1 MLVIF
6 TDNHSYEISKDKAIS
21 NCSSFMDQVTL
32 FFLYSSDDE
41 SIYIEKVMM
50 CKINESLGNI

>member
-6 TDNHSYEISKDKAIS
+6 TDNHSNEISKDKAIS

-32 FFLYSSDDE
+32 IFCIHQTMSQFA
-41 SIYIEKVMM
+41 EK
-50 CKINESLGNI
+50 KL